1 MTLDSLTADLA
12 ASAVAD
18 LQAKTPRAKQRRLS
32 AADLVSLFD
41 TVRADLAAAG
51 DDDIAGEAVVY
62 GGFVPNSYRG
72 AAESDIGRVSLTRK
86 DGAWDATFTLD
97 RERAQIRPGGKGAE
111 IVVRLKRAGQSRGRV
126 V

>member
-12 ASAVAD
+12 ASAVAA